1 MGNWIDELL
10 NPLGKKNSS
19 GDKSGWKQKKLIDAC
34 IIHEINA

>member
-10 NPLGKKNSS
+10 NPLGKNSS